1 MPKKEKIVV
10 PPLSEVELKEINDEV
25 EGLEFEITGYDIS
38 GFKKGWRKQ
47 YETVTYSDGL
57 STEEGKIFKEDP
69 EFRRLVI
76 ESKKAQKKVH
86 KYMDAKL
93 KKFRASQE
101 PEPQKESMTD
111 KVARLK
117 KERLEREAKEAEQLT
132 KKEVEGIKL

>member
-1 MPKKEKIVV
+1 MVKKEKIVV
-10 PPLSEVELKEINDEV
+10 EPLSELELKQINEEV

-57 STEEGKIFKEDP
+57 STEEGKIFKEDS

-93 KKFRASQE
+93 KKYRMEHPKE
-101 PEPQKESMTD
+101 PTMEE
-111 KVARLK
+111 KVAMQK
-117 KERLEREAKEAEQLT
+117 TEKVEAKVLEEHLMSIS
-132 KKEVEGIKL
+132 GIKEA